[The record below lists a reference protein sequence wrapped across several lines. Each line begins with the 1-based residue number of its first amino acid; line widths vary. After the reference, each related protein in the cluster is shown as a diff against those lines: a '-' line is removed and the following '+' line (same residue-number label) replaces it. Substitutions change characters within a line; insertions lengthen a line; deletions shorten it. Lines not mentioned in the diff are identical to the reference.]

1 MRPPAQERQMQWANQ
16 AQGNDQAPA
25 DGMLAQVNNNVA
37 EETVRRSNE
46 RPVERSIEGRER
58 LTSPG
63 ARREE
68 PAREPTP
75 LPPRAAPER
84 ARGET
89 RVALG
94 ASPSNQSNPATRA
107 PSQPAAASRGGAAR
121 GDRGASGAPGD
132 ARPNGAQGANGP
144 LAAAGATPGESV
156 VHAAGAGEHGTAGE
170 GRANGGGGQSGQQG
184 SSGDHGQNGQNGQNG
199 QSPRRNTGTDTGYI
213 ARQLGIEGLGATRA
227 LAALSPTIG
236 TLGSVYG
243 SATLDRWRR
252 EDERRRAEARGDYAS
267 NWRQAVAAIETPV
280 GNVRPGE
287 TTALRTRAS
296 PFAAYLVQMHD
307 RIHENFAEGFI
318 SRVGGMP
325 DGSPMNNPDLHSVL
339 ELAIDADGTI
349 HHIRISQTSGWLPF
363 DVGALNA
370 VRAAA
375 PFPETPEA
383 IRSPDARVYP
393 APDKRPSWKPRAGS
407 WHRD

>member
-1 MRPPAQERQMQWANQ
+1 M
-16 AQGNDQAPA
+16 
-25 DGMLAQVNNNVA
+25 
-37 EETVRRSNE
+37 
-46 RPVERSIEGRER
+46 
-58 LTSPG
+58 
-63 ARREE
+63 
-68 PAREPTP
+68 
-75 LPPRAAPER
+75 
-84 ARGET
+84 
-89 RVALG
+89 
-94 ASPSNQSNPATRA
+94 
-107 PSQPAAASRGGAAR
+107 
-121 GDRGASGAPGD
+121 
-132 ARPNGAQGANGP
+132 
-144 LAAAGATPGESV
+144 
-156 VHAAGAGEHGTAGE
+156 HAAGAGEHGTAGE

-307 RIHENFAEGFI
+307 RIHETFAEGFI

-383 IRSPDARVYP
+383 IRSPDARVYVLWHFRRSQNFCNDARPFILRRAPPGDAPATQPREGASPPSPAEPAGDAGAPRDAPADAAPAEP
-393 APDKRPSWKPRAGS
+393 APAPAGS
-407 WHRD
+407 DPPGARRAA